1 MKSLLVRVA
10 GVLLAAMLGTS
21 SVAVAAP
28 RAAPKPST
36 TPSPAP
42 TAPGR
47 ALREGAGPL
56 PPQPSVTADATNAA
70 AVIDVGLGESTI
82 CLESRP
88 VSRVLLSDPKVAELR
103 LLEEGQYQLRG
114 LAVGST
120 DLWVWYRDD
129 VAHPRQYAV
138 VVSADLTDLQRR
150 VATAAPGAGVTAYA
164 VRDRLVV
171 EGAVPDVE
179 TLERVALLA
188 RVYDPQFVN
197 LLIVQGDHQV
207 QLKVVFAEVNRT
219 QLRELGLNAFLGQT
233 GFLGTLTGP
242 GNAAGAASAR
252 FGAADAVPNVSEG
265 LIGAPAAGAFN
276 VVGYAAGALDVG
288 ALLSVLEQQDVA
300 RTLAQPT
307 LAALSGQEATFHGG
321 GRVPIPVQQ
330 QNQQVT
336 IQFEEYGVKV
346 SFIPTVLANE
356 VIDVRTSIEVSEL
369 DPSNALRLSGVAIP
383 AIATRKG
390 ESRLRLASGSTF
402 ALAGMLSER
411 TVATRAA
418 IPLLGDLPLLGA
430 AFRYVRHQRAE
441 TELVIFVTPE
451 LIRPLQPADV
461 PPPPGFYDDWN
472 PSDARLF
479 LLGTT
484 MGPPPAAKDGA
495 APADAAP
502 QGPVGMER

>member
-1 MKSLLVRVA
+1 MKSLLSVA
-10 GVLLAAMLGTS
+10 SVLLAVTWVAAS
-21 SVAVAAP
+21 PAVAAP
-28 RAAPKPST
+28 RTAPNPAAPA
-36 TPSPAP
+36 AP
-42 TAPGR
+42 TAP
-47 ALREGAGPL
+47 PL
-56 PPQPSVTADATNAA
+56 A
-70 AVIDVGLGESTI
+70 AVVDVGLGESTI
-82 CLESRP
+82 RQESRP

-103 LLEEGQYQLRG
+103 LLEEGQYQLQG
-114 LAVGST
+114 LAVGTT

-138 VVSADLTDLQRR
+138 VVSADLTDVQRR
-150 VATAAPGAGVTAYA
+150 ITAAAPGAGVTTYA

-197 LLIVQGDHQV
+197 LLSVQGDHQV

-219 QLRELGLNAFLGQT
+219 QLRELGLNAFLGKT

-242 GNAAGAASAR
+242 GNATGAANAR
-252 FGAADAVPNVSEG
+252 FGAANAVPNLSEG

-390 ESRLRLASGSTF
+390 ESRLRLTSGTSF

-418 IPLLGDLPLLGA
+418 IPILGDLPLVGA

-451 LIRPLQPADV
+451 LIRPLKPADV
-461 PPPPGFYDDWN
+461 PPPPGFYEDWN

-479 LLGTT
+479 LLGTPL
-484 MGPPPAAKDGA
+484 GPSSAARDDRA
-495 APADAAP
+495 APSEATP